1 MKKTKQEIYERIYGS
16 IGGDNI
22 TEEYELLLEVL
33 STFTEEEKQ
42 ELDYDKI
49 SSDFLYHLS
58 MNEIDLDFAYK
69 YNKKLKLYLAEEI
82 KKIVHENG
90 NARTIAAYI
99 GINKPED
106 EEIIKLVVKA
116 IKKTLPESEEEMEVL
131 SQIKNYLFEKKL
143 YDETI
148 DAIKETKDPET
159 LVCAALTF
167 EPSLINEVFGG
178 KKNMYLYL
186 TANTFTDDEDIEYF
200 KNRLLSMDNGQLGK
214 QLTTSAKKT
223 DQKIKQK
230 LF

>member
-1 MKKTKQEIYERIYGS
+1 MVKTKQEIYERIYGS
-16 IGGDNI
+16 IGGDNV
-22 TEEYELLLEVL
+22 TEEYGLLLEVL
-33 STFTEEEKQ
+33 STFTKADKKDLDLEKV
-42 ELDYDKI
+42 K
-49 SSDFLYHLS
+49 SDFLYHIS

-69 YNKKLKLYLAEEI
+69 YNRKLNLGLEEEI
-82 KKIVHENG
+82 KKIVYKNG

-99 GINKPED
+99 GLNKPED
-106 EEIIKLVVKA
+106 EEIIALVIKA
-116 IKKTLPESEEEMEVL
+116 IKKTLPESDEELEVL
-131 SQIKNYLFEKKL
+131 NQLKLYLEEKKL
-143 YDETI
+143 YDDTL

-167 EPSLINEVFGG
+167 EPVLIKEVFGG

-200 KNRLLSMDNGQLGK
+200 KNRLLSMDNNSLEK
-214 QLTTSAKKT
+214 QLTSSAKKT